1 MQPPVGELLLVLLL
15 CHAAPSPL
23 LAARRHTREADSAFD
38 ELPDNSRLL
47 VVDRLKRYPENER
60 LIASIPSRIYEVIYP
75 VQVRHHQKLGI
86 STRDTTANKTNKH
99 FHQTSLLIKAF
110 HYKFRLELELND
122 YLLAP
127 KMLQKHLHI
136 DGIWQLSSQEV
147 EHCYYHGT
155 IKDYPGAVAAFRTCS
170 GISGII
176 HIRNETF
183 VIHPFYGGDLSRVHP
198 HVIYKYFNVNK
209 NPYICGNS
217 RMHEW
222 GFKHFRKTLP
232 TLPRYKTRI
241 QPRADKRDV
250 REVYKFIELALVLDQ
265 AMFDA
270 RNSTRT
276 EVMSDAIQIINC
288 VDMYFRTVN
297 TRVSIVYLETWAT
310 GDQVEHTT
318 DIRQALLNFVDYSA
332 KNLYKQAVDAT
343 HLLTGRHFP
352 SREVG
357 MAIPDTVCTAKA
369 VGVSQDTNVY
379 EPHLVASTVTHMLG
393 HNLGMSHDDGGS
405 CQCQD
410 SWGCIMGP
418 GILGT
423 NHIQPYHFSSCSLEE
438 YINALRIGHGIC
450 LFNKPGQ
457 VLLDCGDLQ
466 GPSSVPIHCTP
477 LAPHGSTDEGVT
489 KLEDFRTCGNG
500 IKEQDE
506 DCDCGTM
513 EECAK
518 TDPCCDPITCKLR
531 VEANCSAGPC
541 CENCKLRAA
550 GQLCRIPES
559 ECDIPE
565 FCDGHSGECP
575 ANIYKKAGQE
585 CKKGSGFCYRG
596 KCHTSDEQCEFIWGF
611 GARRSDEKCFGEFN
625 VQGSMSGNCG
635 PDGRNGYL
643 KCSRDNMMCGTL
655 QCQRGARAP
664 IVLGMEKL
672 YTRTII
678 SIEGS
683 EFECKVST
691 GSLSGDIPDI
701 GIVWDGTKCG
711 SSKICVNKSCLP
723 VEHFRELGVCPSNN
737 LALACSGHGVC
748 SNVNT
753 CYCDEGYLGPDC
765 SQRANATEAP
775 PALVPPPA
783 TDVMP
788 PTPPTA
794 TDASSRSN
802 KSSRTTSY
810 VGRKDALSTPSLVI
824 VLVSV
829 VGGVFIFFAL
839 LATCYR
845 RSTMP
850 KLEQAP
856 GAPKKGSTRHKAPM
870 TAAKK
875 EHEDAPG
882 HHASTTLDSRIITFG
897 SMPSYREDKLQELK
911 RKEPDE
917 ADETFMELSPKDLAK
932 DGGWPPLASATGGDT
947 LSEVERT
954 LKSLNGYH
962 EEILEALHS
971 ASSHASPGQD
981 SRRDLPRPEPCMAD
995 PAEPIRIRNLEDLL
1009 RQLEPGPLEPSGSE
1023 RLSEPEADRHY
1034 LDGGS
1039 PYGLRYLL
1047 EDAYAQPDEDD
1058 EDDEESEDTGRGTE
1072 QQQQQ
1077 QTGPT
1082 RRQRSASEEAL
1093 PLAFPAGALP
1103 SPPSEESGSLE
1114 ETFRPPPML
1123 LPGPP
1128 PRRMRPKKKF
1138 PEYKMPPGDAH
1149 RRNYYK

>member
-1 MQPPVGELLLVLLL
+1 MVLFV
-15 CHAAPSPL
+15 
-23 LAARRHTREADSAFD
+23 T
-38 ELPDNSRLL
+38 LL
-47 VVDRLKRYPENER
+47 VVTDALLVSVRIGRVLVGDPDALVESRRPCRGRRGRL
-60 LIASIPSRIYEVIYP
+60 
-75 VQVRHHQKLGI
+75 
-86 STRDTTANKTNKH
+86 
-99 FHQTSLLIKAF
+99 
-110 HYKFRLELELND
+110 
-122 YLLAP
+122 
-127 KMLQKHLHI
+127 
-136 DGIWQLSSQEV
+136 LSSSPDV
-147 EHCYYHGT
+147 G
-155 IKDYPGAVAAFRTCS
+155 DVAMSRWLGLVAA
-170 GISGII
+170 
-176 HIRNETF
+176 
-183 VIHPFYGGDLSRVHP
+183 GDTQ
-198 HVIYKYFNVNK
+198 
-209 NPYICGNS
+209 CC
-217 RMHEW
+217 M
-222 GFKHFRKTLP
+222 
-232 TLPRYKTRI
+232 
-241 QPRADKRDV
+241 RDV

-343 HLLTGRHFP
+343 HLLTYEA
-352 SREVG
+352 S
-357 MAIPDTVCTAKA
+357 D
-369 VGVSQDTNVY
+369 DTNVY

-418 GILGT
+418 GIL
-423 NHIQPYHFSSCSLEE
+423 IFL
-438 YINALRIGHGIC
+438 
-450 LFNKPGQ
+450 LFFVQ
-457 VLLDCGDLQ
+457 
-466 GPSSVPIHCTP
+466 
-477 LAPHGSTDEGVT
+477 
-489 KLEDFRTCGNG
+489 LEDFRTCGNG

-810 VGRKDALSTPSLVI
+810 VMTFLQEDVRKCKHCKPILHVKRLQWMHW
-824 VLVSV
+824 
-829 VGGVFIFFAL
+829 
-839 LATCYR
+839 

-1138 PEYKMPPGDAH
+1138 PEYKV
-1149 RRNYYK
+1149 